1 MTPNP
6 NQDTDTLSLIWA
18 ILAAAAIWAGVFF
31 ITGCTIRINPDGSKD
46 ATVDAPTFLRAI
58 EVIAEK

>member
-1 MTPNP
+1 MSTE
-6 NQDTDTLSLIWA
+6 TKSDTLGLIWSLIGAMLIWA
-18 ILAAAAIWAGVFF
+18 AVAVM
-31 ITGCTIRINPDGSKD
+31 TSCTLRINADGSKD

>member
-1 MTPNP
+1 MNSETKS
-6 NQDTDTLSLIWA
+6 DRVGLIWA
-18 ILAAAAIWAGVFF
+18 LIASLLIWAAVAVM
-31 ITGCTIRINPDGSKD
+31 TSCTLRVNADGSKD

>member
-1 MTPNP
+1 MNTETKP
-6 NQDTDTLSLIWA
+6 DTLGLIWA
-18 ILAAAAIWAGVFF
+18 FIASILIWATVAVM
-31 ITGCTIRINPDGSKD
+31 TSCTLRVNADGSKD

>member
-1 MTPNP
+1 MNAELPKPETRS
-6 NQDTDTLSLIWA
+6 LVCWRFVSALIWA
-18 ILAAAAIWAGVFF
+18 TVAVM
-31 ITGCTIRINPDGSKD
+31 TSCTIRINADGSKD